1 TFWGTIK
8 AKVQQFL
15 DKFLQGLKI
24 AKSIRL
30 NDKDLSYIL
39 FRSWKHAQEGKSS
52 LRSDHN
58 KTGIFAEAE
67 DAAKRIGTRFADG
80 MKNPSWKEQARAL
93 TDTKK
98 TDSERDI
105 QRPEGLAQPC
115 RSTALDSRSQSDAA
129 KIRNISESLKILEG
143 KLRERY
149 LR

>member
-1 TFWGTIK
+1 MSREELTFWGTIK

-24 AKSIRL
+24 VKGIRL

-67 DAAKRIGTRFADG
+67 DVTKRIGTRFADD
-80 MKNPSWKEQARAL
+80 MKNPSWKEKARAL

-98 TDSERDI
+98 S
-105 QRPEGLAQPC
+105 PEGKTIAPEDW
-115 RSTALDSRSQSDAA
+115 RSHTEAPRYVPSLPKISDA
-129 KIRNISESLKILEG
+129 KVRNISESLKIL
-143 KLRERY
+143 
-149 LR
+149 